1 VTIDVPKPRTI
12 DAPKPRPK
20 GLSKRRLRFDFFTPR
35 RPVQW
40 LAPVQLART
49 GLRVGLATAIGA
61 YLDKREQQ
69 NSFLQDELPEDEE
82 RDGQGRTIA
91 PREELWLD
99 YVADTGD
106 GFNATYAV
114 AYSLGRDSLKV
125 GKQELPR
132 GQVLVMGGD
141 AVYPTPSP
149 ADYDDRLRGPYHA
162 ALPDVASGGKPTIY
176 ALPGNHDW
184 YDGLTA
190 FFRVFTGAKTTIG
203 AWTTR
208 QKRSYFALRLPH
220 GWWLF
225 ALDAQQ
231 GSHIDDPQLEYF
243 HRIIHERMTTGDRII
258 LCTPDPAWVQGQRD
272 SDSYRSIEYFLR
284 KVIDVEGQQT
294 WLTETFPTLPQRAKP
309 LTVPLMISGDWH
321 HYARYELAGQ
331 DEDRRHLIT
340 CGGGGAFLLG
350 TQHLPADITVPPRT
364 MRPPKTKTELTYERA
379 KRFPSWG
386 RSVWLGLGAP
396 IRLPWRNPT
405 FVAMLGLLQV
415 LLYYARNQSEGQLT
429 LNVITMWAIV
439 FGLTYFLASGMGS
452 ETRRWPVVLILA
464 IPHTV
469 AQWHGVRAVMDWA
482 LPYARQYCLQ
492 WTINPSA
499 VCTKGEVHD
508 VSLYVLYGLVAGL
521 VSAVIVGIFLFL
533 ASLVGENLNELF
545 SSQRIE
551 GYKSF
556 LRLHIGPSGELTIYA
571 IGIRRTRR
579 LLPAWRFLHW
589 KPNPR
594 GGAHE
599 PWFKPRKRLRYRL
612 IEEVAIPPSQGRHAA

>member
-1 VTIDVPKPRTI
+1 
-12 DAPKPRPK
+12 
-20 GLSKRRLRFDFFTPR
+20 
-35 RPVQW
+35 VQW
-40 LAPVQLART
+40 LAPLQLART
-49 GLRVGLATAIGA
+49 GLRVGLAAGIGA

-69 NSFLQDELPEDEE
+69 ISFVQDELREDEE
-82 RDGQGRTIA
+82 RDEYGRPITS
-91 PREELWLD
+91 RDELWLD

-106 GFNATYAV
+106 GFDATYAV
-114 AYSLGRDSLKV
+114 AYSLGRDRLQV

-149 ADYDDRLRGPYHA
+149 EGYDDRFRGPFHA
-162 ALPDVASGGKPTIY
+162 ALPDVAAGNKPTIY

-190 FFRVFTGAKTTIG
+190 FFRVFAGRKTTIG

-231 GSHIDDPQLEYF
+231 GAHIDDPQLEYF
-243 HRIIHERMTTGDRII
+243 HRIIHERMASGDRII
-258 LCTPDPAWVQGQRD
+258 LCTPDPAWVQGDRD
-272 SDSYRSIEYFLR
+272 ADTYRATEYFLR
-284 KVIDVEGQQT
+284 KVIDLDGQQS
-294 WLTETFPTLPQRAKP
+294 WLNETFPTMPQRAKQ
-309 LTVPLMISGDWH
+309 LTIPLMISGDWH
-321 HYARYELAGQ
+321 HYSRYERAGH

-340 CGGGGAFLLG
+340 CGGGGAYLLG
-350 TQHLPADITVPPRT
+350 TQHLPPDVTVPPRK
-364 MRPPKTKTELTYERA
+364 MRPPKVKTEITYERA

-415 LLYYARNQSEGQLT
+415 LIQYARNQSEGQLT

-439 FGLTYFLASGMGS
+439 FGLTSFLASGLG
-452 ETRRWPVVLILA
+452 EDKKWPLVVSLA
-464 IPHTV
+464 VPHAA
-469 AQWHGVRAVMDWA
+469 AQWYGVKWVMDWV
-482 LPYARQYCLQ
+482 LPRVQQYCLQ
-492 WTINPSA
+492 WTNDPSQI
-499 VCTKGEVHD
+499 CSKGEVHD
-508 VSLYVLYGLVAGL
+508 VSYYVVYGLVGGL
-521 VSAVIVGIFLFL
+521 VSAVLVGAYLFL
-533 ASLVGENLNELF
+533 ASLLRANLNELF
-545 SSQRIE
+545 SAQRIE

-556 LRLHIGPSGELTIYA
+556 LRLHIGPSGELTVYA
-571 IGIRRTRR
+571 VGIRRVRR
-579 LLPAWRFLHW
+579 LLPAIRQLHW
-589 KPNPR
+589 TSNPD
-594 GGAHE
+594 GAAHE

-612 IEEVAIPPSQGRHAA
+612 IEEVNIPPSPGRHAA